1 MPPFLKSRTAI
12 VLALAL
18 VFASGAVAGWSYG
31 RREVLSRNQ
40 QRTPPRP
47 EDMQRRVLADMQRD
61 LQLTP
66 EQQAQVEPIV
76 RETWEKVSEVQRATG
91 RQVREMFKAQHQRL
105 KPLLTDAQ
113 WTKLQEIDAR
123 RARRHGGGQG
133 TNAPSSTNQPPL
145 PPPPGPPP
153 LAR

>member
-12 VLALAL
+12 VLALVV
-18 VFASGAVAGWSYG
+18 VFCSGAVAGWSYG
-31 RREVLSRNQ
+31 RREGLSRTP
-40 QRTPPRP
+40 RTPPRP

-91 RQVREMFKAQHQRL
+91 RQVREMFKAQNQRL
-105 KPLLTDAQ
+105 KPLLTEPQ

-123 RARRHGGGQG
+123 RARRHGGGG
-133 TNAPSSTNQPPL
+133 TNAAASSTNL
-145 PPPPGPPP
+145 PPPPPPP
-153 LAR
+153 HP